1 MGLYYLVS
9 SRIPGSDIDVKSF
22 SFDSRASHG
31 ITEILRDDSCFEIR
45 EWSNSSRSRQF
56 GEAFSEPDF
65 IARKIKALFANR
77 IDTHHP
83 IALARQNLGVESF
96 SRTIR

>member
-1 MGLYYLVS
+1 MGGMATEPSISIMDLQTTSAVFLS
-9 SRIPGSDIDVKSF
+9 TRFSRVYFVARSTSDTI
-22 SFDSRASHG
+22 ASLCPFPM
-31 ITEILRDDSCFEIR
+31 IVPASWLPIR
-45 EWSNSSRSRQF
+45 F
-56 GEAFSEPDF
+56 FLL
-65 IARKIKALFANR
+65 ALFANR